1 MTAPAS
7 LDEALSSLID
17 AIEDTLDRLD
27 PQAVPAPEPV
37 AAPVPAPDPFAADHL
52 APLGY
57 LDPSVDAGA
66 LVHALRHALH
76 RAEPG

>member
-1 MTAPAS
+1 MTAPAP

-17 AIEDTLDRLD
+17 AIEDTLARLD

-37 AAPVPAPDPFAADHL
+37 APVSAPHPFAADHL

-66 LVHALRHALH
+66 LVHALRYALH